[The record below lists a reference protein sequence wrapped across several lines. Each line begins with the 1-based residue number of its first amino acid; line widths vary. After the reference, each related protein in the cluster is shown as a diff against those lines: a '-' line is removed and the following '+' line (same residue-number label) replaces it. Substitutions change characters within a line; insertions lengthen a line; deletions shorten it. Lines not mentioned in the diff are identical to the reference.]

1 MQCECCGRETDVL
14 IEIGAVSSR
23 VSVTGRCFL
32 GCCVLILKEPGKVGN
47 RR

>member
-14 IEIGAVSSR
+14 IAVGEGSPKI
-23 VSVTGRCFL
+23 SVTGRCFL